1 MTPEHTTPEPTKPTS
16 TPVNLPR
23 LPAPVVLM
31 RDSVRLEP
39 LTLEHVTG
47 LHVALDDDE
56 VWRWLQYQRPIDETA
71 TGTIVVRALEQ
82 QDDGVRLPFA
92 ILVDGVVA
100 GTTSYWDS
108 DIFSAGIEIG
118 ATFVGK
124 PWWRSRV
131 NTTAKILL
139 LQHAFETYGYERVLL
154 KTDLA
159 NTRSSDAIAR
169 LGAVQEGVLRHH
181 MLRPDG
187 TWRDS
192 VLFSILLEEWPAMHA
207 RLEAALAKH
216 AGTPTSS
223 NHGVE
228 S

>member
-1 MTPEHTTPEPTKPTS
+1 MNPR
-16 TPVNLPR
+16 PR
-23 LPAPVVLM
+23 LPTPVVLA

-56 VWRWLQYQRPIDETA
+56 VWRWLHYQRPIDEIA
-71 TGTIVVRALEQ
+71 TGIIVERALEQ
-82 QDDGVRLPFA
+82 QKAGVRQPFA
-92 ILVDGVVA
+92 ILVDAVVA

-131 NTTAKILL
+131 NTTAKNLL
-139 LQHAFETYGYERVLL
+139 LQHAFEAYGYERVML

-169 LGAVQEGVLRHH
+169 LGAVREGVLRHH
-181 MLRPDG
+181 LLRPDG

-192 VLFSILLEEWPAMHA
+192 VVFSILLDEWPATHT
-207 RLEAALAKH
+207 RLEAALAKY
-216 AGTPTSS
+216 ADTPTSS

>member
-1 MTPEHTTPEPTKPTS
+1 MNPR
-16 TPVNLPR
+16 PR
-23 LPAPVVLM
+23 LPAPVVLVH
-31 RDSVRLEP
+31 DSVRLEP

-56 VWRWLQYQRPIDETA
+56 VWRWLQYQRPIDEIA

-82 QDDGVRLPFA
+82 QSAGVRQPFA

-131 NTTAKILL
+131 NTTAKILQ
-139 LQHAFETYGYERVLL
+139 LQHAFETYGYERVML

-169 LGAVQEGVLRHH
+169 LGAVREGVLRHH
-181 MLRPDG
+181 LLRPDG

-192 VLFSILLEEWPAMHA
+192 VVFSIVLDEWPAMRD

-216 AGTPTSS
+216 ADTPTSS
-223 NHGVE
+223 NHVVE